1 MADFRPVL
9 YRVPVFEPF
18 VGPVGGQTPVPD
30 SPVRPAAEIPGAGGC
45 RGDAGAGGVGEGTRS
60 GEPAP
65 PRRPP
70 GSAAASAN
78 AVPRAATRTA
88 TATAPGCGNRP
99 DRRSLRRN
107 RSAPAGVGRLQRAGH
122 TAARPTAPDGARE
135 FAGKALR
142 VLLEVLDRRRPVAQL
157 GALCTPALVCAV
169 GSLVAHDHVPGRVLG
184 AAVPAGIR
192 LFPAGEH
199 AAELVA
205 MYQRGPRR
213 LAVAGRLEHGATGWK
228 LTALRIM

>member
-18 VGPVGGQTPVPD
+18 AGPVGGEIPVPA
-30 SPVRPAAEIPGAGGC
+30 SVVRPAAEIPWAVPGPTGGGSGGAG
-45 RGDAGAGGVGEGTRS
+45 RGKTS
-60 GEPAP
+60 GEPGPARHP
-65 PRRPP
+65 TES
-70 GSAAASAN
+70 GAASAD
-78 AVPRAATRTA
+78 AAPRPATL

-107 RSAPAGVGRLQRAGH
+107 HSAPAGVRRLQRAGH
-122 TAARPTAPDGARE
+122 TATRPATPGGARE
-135 FAGKALR
+135 FAGNALR
-142 VLLEVLDRRRPVAQL
+142 ILLEVLDRRRPVAQL
-157 GALCTPALVCAV
+157 GALCTPALVCTV
-169 GSLVAHDHVPGRVLG
+169 GSLVANDHVPGRALG
-184 AAVPAGIR
+184 AAVPVGTR

-205 MYQRGPRR
+205 MYQRGSRR
-213 LAVAGRLEHGATGWK
+213 FAVAGRLEHSATGWK